1 MKDHAPASINRG
13 LTSSLKG
20 EYTTKAGKKATPGQM
35 FKTLV
40 HVVGKEAHTDID
52 KLDYRWIFTQGD
64 PVTIRADL
72 LTMMKKDTD
81 NMQKIFNLSG
91 NKKIASEFKEL
102 IDPEAKHDFLDDTFT
117 ELLDEMITGASFT
130 K

>member
-1 MKDHAPASINRG
+1 
-13 LTSSLKG
+13 
-20 EYTTKAGKKATPGQM
+20 
-35 FKTLV
+35 V

>member
-1 MKDHAPASINRG
+1 
-13 LTSSLKG
+13 
-20 EYTTKAGKKATPGQM
+20 
-35 FKTLV
+35 V

-72 LTMMKKDTD
+72 LTMMKKDTK
-81 NMQKIFNLSG
+81 NMQEIFDLSG
-91 NKKIASEFKEL
+91 NKTIAGDFRELKSEKEKR
-102 IDPEAKHDFLDDTFT
+102 EFLDRNFT
-117 ELLDEMITGASFT
+117 DLLDEMITGASFT

>member
-1 MKDHAPASINRG
+1 MIIVRVLTASRC
-13 LTSSLKG
+13 L
-20 EYTTKAGKKATPGQM
+20 
-35 FKTLV
+35 LV
-40 HVVGKEAHTDID
+40 S
-52 KLDYRWIFTQGD
+52 QGD

-91 NKKIASEFKEL
+91 NKKIASDFRKL
-102 IDPEAKHDFLDDTFT
+102 IDTEAKHDFLDRNFT
-117 ELLDEMITGASFT
+117 DLLDEMITGASFT